1 MTVVVA
7 AVIEDRGRFLIT
19 RRQAGVHLA
28 GMWEFPGGKIDPA
41 ESHGDALRREI
52 KEELDTDVAVGELV
66 LSTTHTYPEKTVE
79 LFFYRSTLAGPP
91 RPLLG
96 QEMRWVTR
104 DEMATLGFPE
114 ADGELIRILT
124 HQNSQG
130 DLGDRGGSSR
140 NSQGGLGAQGVL
152 KRSSPI

>member
-1 MTVVVA
+1 VTVVVAA

-28 GMWEFPGGKIDPA
+28 GLWEFPGGKIDPA
-41 ESHGDALRREI
+41 ETHDDALRREI

-66 LSTTHTYPEKTVE
+66 LSTTHAYPEKTVE
-79 LFFYRSTLAGPP
+79 LFFYRGTLAGPP

-130 DLGDRGGSSR
+130 DQGDPSR